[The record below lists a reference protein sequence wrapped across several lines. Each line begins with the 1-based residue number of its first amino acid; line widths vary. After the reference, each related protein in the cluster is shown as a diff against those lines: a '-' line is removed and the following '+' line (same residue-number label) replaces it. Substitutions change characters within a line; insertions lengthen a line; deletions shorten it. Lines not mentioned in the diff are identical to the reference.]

1 MTLHNVTIDIKSVL
15 NKYKNHYHYKIFLE
29 KRSYELAKKLS
40 QIFVRSIII
49 KNLLVKIWDVNVD
62 NIVISKLVKTKTN
75 STYLIGYSDQTIIP
89 LVLIMPEMSGYVK
102 TFKVSEGNSKL
113 MSFRVD
119 DEKQLEKYKA
129 IWTKIEELIK
139 DLI

>member
-1 MTLHNVTIDIKSVL
+1 MTLHNVTIDIESVL
-15 NKYKNHYHYKIFLE
+15 NKDKNHYHYKIFLE
-29 KRSYELAKKLS
+29 KRSYELAKKIS
-40 QIFVRSIII
+40 QIFVRSIVI
-49 KNLLVKIWDVNVD
+49 KNLVVKIWDVNVD
-62 NIVISKLVKTKTN
+62 NVDKTKTN

-89 LVLIMPEMSGYVK
+89 LVLIMPKMSGYFK